1 MDGLHIFL
9 AVLMGV
15 VSCSHDWISTSALDL
30 TASQGDNITLY
41 CDCKLSTGVYIA
53 WYRNCSHEN
62 QPTLV
67 LKTKIDD
74 NPGQQNAY
82 SLNPLPRFT
91 FLRNFSSES
100 YDLRIIN
107 VTDSDEGLYYCGT
120 EQAKVEE
127 NEFISQININTYG
140 NITRL
145 KLKSQQRIPKDD
157 CDNKV
162 CWILLSSLC
171 PASAV
176 LSSLLSVFIY
186 HLCHKKGNDLQTD
199 ESRPSKREQ
208 TRRSQDEDVC
218 YAALEIRQA
227 SQRPKKKKESSD
239 FSTYSAINTCSM

>member
-15 VSCSHDWISTSALDL
+15 VSCGHDWISTSALDL

-67 LKTKIDD
+67 LKTKIEY

-100 YDLRIIN
+100 YDLQIIN

-120 EQAKVEE
+120 QQVKVEE
-127 NEFISQININTYG
+127 NEFVSQININTYG

-145 KLKSQQRIPKDD
+145 KLKSSDIGPRHD
-157 CDNKV
+157 CSDSSNAS
-162 CWILLSSLC
+162 WMLAFTPAFSLLSSFV
-171 PASAV
+171 SFMV
-176 LSSLLSVFIY
+176 IIY
-186 HLCHKKGNDLQTD
+186 FCQKTEKGLEVHQTT
-199 ESRPSKREQ
+199 S
-208 TRRSQDEDVC
+208 
-218 YAALEIRQA
+218 A
-227 SQRPKKKKESSD
+227 SQGQIRWYQDKDMCLTQVVFRVKD
-239 FSTYSAINTCSM
+239 ASTRQ